1 MLSVHKF
8 IHGRYRDN
16 FYIFGLKSV
25 LFDLQQTMKVQL
37 DSTYAM
43 PMTVEQFGTK
53 VQVLEVIV
61 DFDSQSRG
69 LRLNSRALDVHTG
82 AVSGVVR
89 WPDRWSTNTTVWRSL
104 VPGLCVKCGYWSW
117 SHGDIYENV
126 VLIVAELGYKD
137 VPRRHWRTRVLN
149 FCKENQIPVGP
160 SDLMV
165 MYEYG
170 NFLRWG

>member
-1 MLSVHKF
+1 MPAPL
-8 IHGRYRDN
+8 
-16 FYIFGLKSV
+16 V
-25 LFDLQQTMKVQL
+25 LPAPSPPAPTTTQG
-37 DSTYAM
+37 ST
-43 PMTVEQFGTK
+43 F
-53 VQVLEVIV
+53 
-61 DFDSQSRG
+61 S
-69 LRLNSRALDVHTG
+69 
-82 AVSGVVR
+82 
-89 WPDRWSTNTTVWRSL
+89 
-104 VPGLCVKCGYWSW
+104 VKCGYWSW